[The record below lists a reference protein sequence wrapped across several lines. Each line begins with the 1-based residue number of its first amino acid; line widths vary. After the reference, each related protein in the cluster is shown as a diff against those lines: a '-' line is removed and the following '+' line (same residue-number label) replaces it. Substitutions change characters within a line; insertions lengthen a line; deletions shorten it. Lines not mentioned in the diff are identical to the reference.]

1 MKSVSKSDYRSV
13 YDDAAVVSAFTSG
26 KAEDLGDYKN
36 ILSRMAEEADGVMKS
51 FCKLMSDACDLGM
64 SCEDGRVKFSPR
76 IQLANGRRSA
86 ALEDFTAEDAEGFA
100 SMVDMISD
108 LKLKARIADVAY
120 QRAAKGSG
128 IKFKMAVTAIES
140 YLKLPI
146 HTNAWRHEGHLYWQ
160 RALELARGLGLSGH
174 KFVEEISLR
183 MKEAFFLSKDLHA
196 DYDLAGFIIENKLYG
211 EDGYRIAEKF
221 EKDLEAC
228 HPDSDELYREHGS
241 DYLIT
246 LYRQLGDEKH
256 CIHALYK
263 KGIYQKEAGD
273 SYRNMNADPALYAHR
288 YEAAS
293 LTFSEIPKRYRAEYD
308 IDALVRDCTKIKRE
322 GQKIFAKGMRHVAV
336 PIEGVKETA
345 KKVEEYMH
353 GLDAQTALLH
363 FSLIYRFDID
373 AFNACMKSF
382 DDKCVIMSLFNMD
395 RVDEEGRV
403 EARGK
408 GGNREFIECQAYQV
422 MLNYA
427 IPCIISALRV
437 WKAEH
442 SLTHQ
447 DFRAIVGQSRIV
459 PHNRKESVANGLWYG
474 YNGDYHSSVVV
485 LLPQLENL
493 LRKILKRK
501 NVEVRTT
508 EKNGVETYHGLST
521 MLVNNADVLS
531 GCFGAEVWLEM
542 KLLFGRAPYLN
553 FRNVLEHGLLNDPGG
568 GKYYSIELYIWWW
581 FLRYVV
587 LKALV
592 MEKK

>member
-1 MKSVSKSDYRSV
+1 MSKSGYRSL
-13 YDDAAVVSAFTSG
+13 YDDAAVVSAFISA

-36 ILSRMAEEADGVMKS
+36 ILSRMAEEADGVMRS
-51 FCKLMSDACDLGM
+51 FCKLMSDACDLRM
-64 SCEDGRVKFSPR
+64 SCEGGRVKFSPR

-86 ALEDFTAEDAEGFA
+86 AIEDFTAEDAEGFA
-100 SMVDMISD
+100 SMVDTISD

-120 QRAAKGSG
+120 QRAAEDSK
-128 IKFKMAVTAIES
+128 IKFQMAVTAIES

-160 RALELARGLGLSGH
+160 RALELARGLGSPGH
-174 KFVEEISLR
+174 KFVEEITLR
-183 MKEAFFLSKDLHA
+183 MKEAFFLSKNLPA
-196 DYDLAGFIIENKLYG
+196 DYDLAGFIIDNKLYG

-221 EKDLEAC
+221 EKNLEAC
-228 HPDSDELYREHGS
+228 HPDSNELYREHGS

-256 CIHALYK
+256 RIHALYK

-273 SYRNMNADPALYAHR
+273 NYRNKNADPALYAHR

-293 LTFSEIPKRYRAEYD
+293 LTFSKIPKRYRAEYD
-308 IDALVRDCTKIKRE
+308 VDALVRECTKIKRE
-322 GQKIFAKGMRHVAV
+322 GQKIFANGMRHVDV
-336 PIEGVKETA
+336 PIKGIKEVAKTA
-345 KKVEEYMH
+345 EEYMH

-363 FSLIYRFDID
+363 FSLVYGFNLDN
-373 AFNACMKSF
+373 FNACMKSF
-382 DDKCVIMSLFNMD
+382 DDNCVIMSLFNME
-395 RVDEEGRV
+395 RVDEEGRI

-408 GGNREFIECQAYQV
+408 DGNREFIECRAYNL

-427 IPCIISALRV
+427 ITCIISALRV

-442 SLTHQ
+442 ALSHQ

-459 PHNRKESVANGLWYG
+459 PRNRKESVANGLWYG
-474 YNGDYHSSVVV
+474 YQGDYHSAVVV

-508 EKNGVETYHGLST
+508 EKNGIETYHSLST
-521 MLVNNADVLS
+521 MLVKNADVLS
-531 GCFGAEVWLEM
+531 DCFGSAVWLEM

-553 FRNVLEHGLLNDPGG
+553 FRNILEHGLLNDPEV
-568 GKYYSIELYIWWW
+568 GKYYSLELYIWWW
-581 FLRYVV
+581 FLRHVV

-592 MEKK
+592 VGKK